1 MVRQFNPW
9 VKNVRDAGIFD
20 GFMYE
25 ENNPSHI
32 LNGREHTTKAF
43 AIFDGTQVKFPN
55 QYGFNKFL
63 QDFRFDEGGILI

>member
-1 MVRQFNPW
+1 
-9 VKNVRDAGIFD
+9 
-20 GFMYE
+20 
-25 ENNPSHI
+25 